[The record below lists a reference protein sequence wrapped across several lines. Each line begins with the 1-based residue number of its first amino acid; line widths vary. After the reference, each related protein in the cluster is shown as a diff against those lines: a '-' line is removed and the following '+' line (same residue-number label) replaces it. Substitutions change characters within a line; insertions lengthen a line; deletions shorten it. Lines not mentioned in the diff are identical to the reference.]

1 MAVKFNIEISLST
14 IIFLILNLLI
24 LGTLIFL
31 AFQITHLQ
39 NSIALQN
46 KIIENVHEQ
55 IGIDDH
61 FENDFL
67 PKKKSKFHKNSK
79 YKSPHKHNHMKSHK
93 DKPLHDN

>member
-31 AFQITHLQ
+31 VLQITHLQ

-67 PKKKSKFHKNSK
+67 PKKKLKFHKNSK
-79 YKSPHKHNHMKSHK
+79 YKSPPKHNNMKSHK
-93 DKPLHDN
+93 DKPLHDD